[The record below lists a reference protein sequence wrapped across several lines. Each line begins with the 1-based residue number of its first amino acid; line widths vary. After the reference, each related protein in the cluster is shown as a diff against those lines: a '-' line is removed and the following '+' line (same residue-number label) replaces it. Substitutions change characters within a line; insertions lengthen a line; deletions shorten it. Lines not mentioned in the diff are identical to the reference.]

1 MRLNS
6 KFQINSPYHKEK
18 QSVKQSW
25 DRMSDKQK
33 TKKQKTKTRKT
44 TVKTNVLK
52 CSYIKY
58 FINLGPANAIEG
70 ATS

>member
-1 MRLNS
+1 MKINS

-33 TKKQKTKTRKT
+33 TKNQNQKDNS
-44 TVKTNVLK
+44 KTNVLK
-52 CSYIKY
+52 CSFIKY

>member
-33 TKKQKTKTRKT
+33 TKKPKPERQQLR
-44 TVKTNVLK
+44 LM
-52 CSYIKY
+52 
-58 FINLGPANAIEG
+58 F
-70 ATS
+70 

>member
-1 MRLNS
+1 MKINS

-33 TKKQKTKTRKT
+33 TKTKTRKT

-52 CSYIKY
+52 CSFIKY